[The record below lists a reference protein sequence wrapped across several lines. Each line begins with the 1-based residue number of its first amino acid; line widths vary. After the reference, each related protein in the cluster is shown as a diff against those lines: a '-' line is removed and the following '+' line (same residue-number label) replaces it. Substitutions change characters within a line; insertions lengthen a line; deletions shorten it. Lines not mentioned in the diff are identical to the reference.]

1 MQDFINKLISQVKN
15 IFSKTTKV
23 QKAIVIGILVVAL
36 GAIIATIILSSRRTG
51 TLLFQ
56 KALSQEDA
64 RNVISVLEASNIKYQ
79 YRNGF
84 ITLNNMSDK
93 AKAELELVKEG
104 KMPTSL
110 DGWELFDSPRIGI
123 TDIEL
128 DINKRRSLTKAITQ
142 LLTKLEFVQEA
153 TVDLAFPKKEYLTDV
168 DAPVTASVVIKAEPF
183 KEEILRDPKTVR
195 GLQRLIAM
203 GVDKL
208 QPEFVTITD
217 SVGLVLTD
225 FTDEAANLKLK
236 VAQEE
241 LKIVDRE
248 RKKIENKIRQTLGRI
263 YTNRVETTIALEL
276 IWDEVTITNN
286 SVMPIVL
293 KEDDP
298 STPYD
303 DSIITNKV
311 QVSSRTVT
319 EDWKGQQFIPQGAAG
334 AEENVPP
341 GYKDKTDRWQTYTK
355 TDTQDNYELSKRY
368 EAIKKGSYQIGKIS
382 AAVALDGRWTRV
394 YDERGNPVITNGT
407 SYVRE
412 YHPVSAEEIR
422 NVTSLVQAAI
432 GYNLKR
438 GDQVSVTHL
447 QFDHWDRFDAEDAR
461 IMRNNFIKKTLVIA
475 MISLLALFILVLII
489 RAIQKE
495 LARRRRL
502 REEELERKQME
513 MRRQAMMNVNE
524 EPITEMNLED
534 AARKKLMEE
543 VIRVSHE
550 RPEDVAQLL
559 RTWMADDKQ

>member
-104 KMPTSL
+104 KMPTYL

-123 TDIEL
+123 TDVEL

-394 YDERGNPVITNGT
+394 YDERGNPIITNGT

-475 MISLLALFILVLII
+475 MISLLALFILVLIV

-495 LARRRRL
+495 LARTRRL

>member
-123 TDIEL
+123 TDVEL

-225 FTDEAANLKLK
+225 FTDESANLKLK

-394 YDERGNPVITNGT
+394 YDERGNPIITNGT

-475 MISLLALFILVLII
+475 MISLLALFILVLIV

-502 REEELERKQME
+502 IEEELERKQME

>member
-123 TDIEL
+123 TDVEL

-475 MISLLALFILVLII
+475 MISLLALFILVLIV

-559 RTWMADDKQ
+559 RTWMADDKK

>member
-123 TDIEL
+123 TDVEL

-217 SVGLVLTD
+217 SVGLLLTD

-394 YDERGNPVITNGT
+394 YDERGNPIITNGT

-475 MISLLALFILVLII
+475 MISLLALFILVLIV

>member
-123 TDIEL
+123 TDVEL

-475 MISLLALFILVLII
+475 MISLLALFILVLIV

-524 EPITEMNLED
+524 EPIAEMNLED

>member
-394 YDERGNPVITNGT
+394 YDERGNPIITNGT

-475 MISLLALFILVLII
+475 MISLLALFILVLIV
-489 RAIQKE
+489 RAVQKE

>member
-123 TDIEL
+123 TDVEL

-341 GYKDKTDRWQTYTK
+341 GYADKTDRWQTYTK
-355 TDTQDNYELSKRY
+355 TDSQDNYELSKRY

-475 MISLLALFILVLII
+475 MISLLALFILVLIV

>member
-104 KMPTSL
+104 KIPTSL

-123 TDIEL
+123 TDVEL

-475 MISLLALFILVLII
+475 MISLLALFILVLIV

>member
-23 QKAIVIGILVVAL
+23 QKAIVIGILDVAL

-123 TDIEL
+123 TDVEL

-225 FTDEAANLKLK
+225 FTDESANLKLK

-394 YDERGNPVITNGT
+394 YDERGNPIITNGT

-475 MISLLALFILVLII
+475 MISLLALFILVLIV

>member
-123 TDIEL
+123 TDVEL

>member
-56 KALSQEDA
+56 KALSQEEA

-123 TDIEL
+123 TDVEL

-475 MISLLALFILVLII
+475 MISLLALFILVLIV

-502 REEELERKQME
+502 REEELERRQME

>member
-15 IFSKTTKV
+15 IFLKTTKV

-123 TDIEL
+123 TDVEL

-475 MISLLALFILVLII
+475 MISLLALFILVLIV

-495 LARRRRL
+495 LARIRRL

>member
-123 TDIEL
+123 TDVEL

-183 KEEILRDPKTVR
+183 KEEILRDSKTVR

-475 MISLLALFILVLII
+475 MISLLALFILVLIV

>member
-84 ITLNNMSDK
+84 ITLNNISDK

-123 TDIEL
+123 TDVEL

-475 MISLLALFILVLII
+475 MISLLALFILVLIV